1 MNKKV
6 RNATPTKVAGIQFKS
21 MLEARVY
28 KALKA
33 EGINPQYEKHTYT
46 LSAKVTATV
55 PFFNRTKQKGFH
67 RIKGPVLSITYTPDF
82 TFTLNGIF
90 VIMEVKGKEN
100 DVYPIKRNLFRKYL
114 EVVKTKEKYPLMFFE
129 IHSKTEA
136 LEAIKIVKSQNKDE
150 LS

>member
-1 MNKKV
+1 
-6 RNATPTKVAGIQFKS
+6 
-21 MLEARVY
+21 
-28 KALKA
+28 
-33 EGINPQYEKHTYT
+33 
-46 LSAKVTATV
+46 
-55 PFFNRTKQKGFH
+55 
-67 RIKGPVLSITYTPDF
+67 
-82 TFTLNGIF
+82 
-90 VIMEVKGKEN
+90 MEVKGKEN